1 MFQPASLKGESPVP
15 VDERI
20 RRALLP
26 LYYLI
31 IIMSFFPISI
41 LEYYYILVLWQDS
54 FYFIF
59 LLLFPL
65 NIFVVLHLL
74 QLSALIIA
82 GLILKIVNLIHTPKE
97 GIFNRNIK
105 DKEYFFWNIR
115 NIIKKWPLYLTSS
128 NPFPWWKNRFALRF
142 FGVEI
147 GKHSIVDNS
156 WLSSEFLKVG
166 KNVILGMNSTAITF
180 GIEQD
185 KFFIKEILIEDDV
198 LIGAKCSILPG
209 THIKRGVKV
218 AAYSYTDFNEIL
230 EEYKLYGGHPA
241 KLITDLK

>member
-20 RRALLP
+20 RRSLLP

-31 IIMSFFPISI
+31 IIISFLPVSI
-41 LEYYYILVLWQDS
+41 LEYYYIIVFWQEP

-59 LLLFPL
+59 LLLFPFNL
-65 NIFVVLHLL
+65 VIVIHLL
-74 QLSALIIA
+74 QLSALVIA
-82 GLILKIVNLIHTPKE
+82 GLILKIINLIHVPKE
-97 GIFNRNIK
+97 GIFNRDIK
-105 DKEYFFWNIR
+105 DKDYLYWNMR

-128 NPFPWWKNRFALRF
+128 NPFPWWKNRFSLRF
-142 FGVEI
+142 FGVKI

-156 WLSSEFLKVG
+156 WLSSEFLKLG
-166 KNVILGMNSTAITF
+166 KNVILGMNSTTITF

-185 KFFIKEILIEDDV
+185 KFFIGKILIEDEV

-209 THIKRGVKV
+209 THIKRGATL
-218 AAYSYTDFNEIL
+218 AAHSYTNYNEIL
-230 EEYKLYGGHPA
+230 EEQQLYGGHPA
-241 KLITDLK
+241 KLITN

>member
-1 MFQPASLKGESPVP
+1 MKGESPVP

-20 RRALLP
+20 RRSLLP

-31 IIMSFFPISI
+31 IILSFFPIST
-41 LEYYYILVLWQDS
+41 LEYYYILVFWRDP

-59 LLLFPL
+59 LLLFPFNL
-65 NIFVVLHLL
+65 VVVIHLL
-74 QLSALIIA
+74 QLSALAIA
-82 GLILKIVNLIHTPKE
+82 GLILKITNLIHAPKE
-97 GIFNRNIK
+97 GTFNRDIK
-105 DKEYFFWNIR
+105 DKEYLFWNVR

-128 NPFPWWKNRFALRF
+128 NPFPWWKNKFALRF
-142 FGVEI
+142 FGVKV

-166 KNVILGMNSTAITF
+166 RNVIIGMNSTIISF

-185 KFFIKEILIEDDV
+185 KFFIKKILIEDEV

-209 THIKRGVKV
+209 THIKRGAKL
-218 AAYSYTDFNEIL
+218 AAHSYTNFDEIL
-230 EEYKLYGGHPA
+230 EEQKLYGGHPA
-241 KLITDLK
+241 KLVTD

>member
-1 MFQPASLKGESPVP
+1 MFQPASLKGVSPVP

-20 RRALLP
+20 RRAILP

-31 IIMSFFPISI
+31 IIISFFPISI
-41 LEYYYILVLWQDS
+41 LEYYYILAFWQDS
-54 FYFIF
+54 YYFIF
-59 LLLFPL
+59 LLLFPFNL
-65 NIFVVLHLL
+65 VIIIHLL

-82 GLILKIVNLIHTPKE
+82 GLILKITNLIHAPKE
-97 GIFNRNIK
+97 GIFNRNVK
-105 DKEYFFWNIR
+105 DRDYLFWNIR

-128 NPFPWWKNRFALRF
+128 NPFPWWKNRFSLRF
-142 FGVEI
+142 FGVKI

-166 KNVILGMNSTAITF
+166 KNVILGMNSTLITF

-185 KFFIKEILIEDDV
+185 KFFIRKILIEDEV

-209 THIKRGVKV
+209 THIKRGAKL
-218 AAYSYTDFNEIL
+218 AAHSYTNYDEIL
-230 EEYKLYGGHPA
+230 EEQQLYGGHPA
-241 KLITDLK
+241 KLIID